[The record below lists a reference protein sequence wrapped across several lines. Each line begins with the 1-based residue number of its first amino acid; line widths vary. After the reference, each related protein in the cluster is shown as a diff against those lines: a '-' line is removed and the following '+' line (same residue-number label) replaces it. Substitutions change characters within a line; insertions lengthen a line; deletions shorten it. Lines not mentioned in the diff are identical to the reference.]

1 VGGLIYKEGLS
12 LEGKKRKEKKNKTT
26 TCMEASFRYLIRL
39 IRNVPYDT

>member
-12 LEGKKRKEKKNKTT
+12 LEEKKRKNKTT
-26 TCMEASFRYLIRL
+26 TCMEASFHYLIRL